1 MIKAEEIRI
10 MEIKGVCNTSHVI
23 EIHFG
28 IKPRKGGRPPK
39 DKRFVRI
46 KYEFILLK
54 VKWE

>member
-1 MIKAEEIRI
+1 LIKAEEIRI

-54 VKWE
+54 VK